1 MHQQRVSLS
10 RDHDYNTMSQDRLK
24 SCFRREITSPNLPQ
38 VPAHVGLSQVLAN
51 NTLARPQSSFVKNRP
66 VTQHQTSRP
75 QVRAKSAHPRL
86 LQANKYMHTN
96 ASTTQLQVGDKEQ
109 GIFTLSFW
117 TAEFSR
123 KILSNSSTN
132 GGVGN
137 VFMESKRNGRK
148 RLTSHLIEN
157 ERIASRF
164 DPCCEIERG
173 CTVPLIYLHFTCRVI
188 PKTSLLSLITFCH
201 TILMMMVRRIWYWIN

>member
-1 MHQQRVSLS
+1 
-10 RDHDYNTMSQDRLK
+10 MSQDRLK
-24 SCFRREITSPNLPQ
+24 SCLRREITSSNLPQ

-117 TAEFSR
+117 TGEFSR

-148 RLTSHLIEN
+148 RLIKAGFN
-157 ERIASRF
+157 VAYIAF
-164 DPCCEIERG
+164 DWKWTNSQQVWSMLWDRTWLY
-173 CTVPLIYLHFTCRVI
+173 CTTDI
-188 PKTSLLSLITFCH
+188 LSLYLSRHSQDLIIISHYCLPYNSYDDGSKNLVLDQL
-201 TILMMMVRRIWYWIN
+201 IIP

>member
-1 MHQQRVSLS
+1 MHQQRVSHS
-10 RDHDYNTMSQDRLK
+10 HDQDYNTMSQDKLK
-24 SCFRREITSPNLPQ
+24 SCFRREITSSNLPQ

-117 TAEFSR
+117 TGEFSR

-132 GGVGN
+132 GGMGN
-137 VFMESKRNGRK
+137 VFMES
-148 RLTSHLIEN
+148 
-157 ERIASRF
+157 
-164 DPCCEIERG
+164 
-173 CTVPLIYLHFTCRVI
+173 
-188 PKTSLLSLITFCH
+188 
-201 TILMMMVRRIWYWIN
+201 